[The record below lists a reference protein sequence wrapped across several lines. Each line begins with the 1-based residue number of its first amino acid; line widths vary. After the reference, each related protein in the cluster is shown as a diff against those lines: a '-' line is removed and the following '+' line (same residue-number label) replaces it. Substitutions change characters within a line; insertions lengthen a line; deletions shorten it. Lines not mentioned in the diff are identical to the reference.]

1 MIVAKGTIHLRLQ
14 QIWQIFEPSLPAD
27 CWRLKWMGPNINCL
41 PISKIW
47 LMTFYCFEAL
57 WTKILPPVSVL
68 FSLALYMLWKLEV
81 WYVLC
86 YNKTVWLMTIAWS
99 RTWAHV
105 TGLISYQNEALNP
118 KSVESANPPITITY
132 ETEQEER
139 KTYTVSLLL
148 SLDCSFIFEFY
159 LMFTTI
165 SAAGKTTNACI
176 FYQIDLHSV
185 CKKM

>member
-1 MIVAKGTIHLRLQ
+1 MNFSHKPEQCAGFKFFYIQKSKWQHFKTVMPTNDWTIHLRLQ

-132 ETEQEER
+132 EIEQEER
-139 KTYTVSLLL
+139 KAYTVS
-148 SLDCSFIFEFY
+148 SFF
-159 LMFTTI
+159 
-165 SAAGKTTNACI
+165 C
-176 FYQIDLHSV
+176 H
-185 CKKM
+185 